1 MTYRFILIDQPAAGV
16 GRVQLNRP
24 KALNALNSP
33 LLVEVMDAMS
43 AFNSDDT
50 IGATILT
57 GNDKA
62 FAAGA
67 DIKEMEG
74 KSAIDMLMTRS
85 LTDRF
90 ELERLT
96 KPIIAAVSGYALG
109 GGCEIAMSCDMIVA
123 SETAVFGQPE
133 INLGILPGAGG
144 TQRLTNAV
152 GKALAM
158 EIMLTDRRLSAEE
171 ALQYGLVNRVAPLD
185 EYMDVAISIAQ
196 KVAGKSQVAVRLTKE
211 AINKAYETSLEE
223 GLAYERRNFLIAFG
237 SEDKV
242 RGHARLHRKAEGGMA
257 KPLSLTILYTANISG
272 DLALLPRLYTRSCSA

>member
-171 ALQYGLVNRVAPLD
+171 ALRLRLGQSRSAARRVHGRRHLPSRKRLPVNP
-185 EYMDVAISIAQ
+185 
-196 KVAGKSQVAVRLTKE
+196 K
-211 AINKAYETSLEE
+211 
-223 GLAYERRNFLIAFG
+223 
-237 SEDKV
+237 
-242 RGHARLHRKAEGGMA
+242 
-257 KPLSLTILYTANISG
+257 
-272 DLALLPRLYTRSCSA
+272 LLCG